1 MCKKCY
7 ANRECMLYAATER
20 LSATPH
26 SNLDIERTHRDL
38 LSTYTSHLN
47 QEDLTYFNDWDRLI
61 DLEADA
67 TSHNVATAW
76 LLESARRESDTGESV
91 SALVFEISESSFS
104 GIGESSSLIAFR
116 RSTTSATQTPFSS
129 LGLTPGCQVIVSTDG
144 TSFHSADQPYQPR
157 PRQMFRHHMHVIR
170 GSLER
175 VEEDRILVQAS
186 KDDLDRIR
194 KLCFRF
200 NAFHTHNEMNC
211 RPECLFRIDKDNIS
225 MGIGTLRQNL
235 LNLFTGD
242 RLKPGTKD
250 DSDVNPR
257 MSGRLQWL
265 RDIVVRLRAPEF
277 DKSSA
282 SSLFSCQKTSLNIP
296 GCDLESLAFEY
307 AEMNPDQRA
316 AVEKVR
322 RED

>member
-1 MCKKCY
+1 
-7 ANRECMLYAATER
+7 MLYAATER
-20 LSATPH
+20 LSATPD
-26 SNLDIERTHRDL
+26 SSLEIERTHKDL
-38 LSTYTSHLN
+38 LSAYTSHLN
-47 QEDLTYFNDWDRLI
+47 QEDLAYFNDWDRLI

-91 SALVFEISESSFS
+91 SALVFEISESSSS
-104 GIGESSSLIAFR
+104 GSGESSSLIAFR

-129 LGLTPGCQVIVSTDG
+129 LSLTPGCQVIVSTDG
-144 TSFHSADQPYQPR
+144 TSFHSADRPYQDR
-157 PRQMFRHHMHVIR
+157 PSQLFRHQMHVIR

-194 KLCFRF
+194 RLCFRF
-200 NAFHTHNEMNC
+200 IGIHTQSSMNC